1 MTIVTDRQ
9 RAGIQAERERDRQRE
24 DIQAKRQTD
33 REHIQAERQTA
44 GIQAK
49 RQTGKGIQTKDRW
62 MDGQRESERNILEW
76 NT

>member
-1 MTIVTDRQ
+1 MSRHSG
-9 RAGIQAERERDRQRE
+9 RERE
-24 DIQAKRQTD
+24 TD

-49 RQTGKGIQTKDRW
+49 RQTNKKTLIDRW

-76 NT
+76 NYT